1 MLIELA
7 IDEYIHIVELR
18 LKFTGDNSV
27 TYEYSTEHNNDRGET
42 RYTFGK
48 ADYEVVQYVYAD
60 KKGDFFFACAGEWI
74 MQNTNRKHIPKCP
87 LIAL

>member
-7 IDEYIHIVELR
+7 IDEYIHIVKLR

-27 TYEYSTEHNNDRGET
+27 TYEYCAEHNNDRGEI

-48 ADYEVVQYVYAD
+48 ADYEVVQ
-60 KKGDFFFACAGEWI
+60 
-74 MQNTNRKHIPKCP
+74 
-87 LIAL
+87 